1 MGLNEF
7 ELIVISFNWIQM
19 NLLVCLTNLS
29 ELKCL
34 YGILANVEL
43 IYTNFDRLFAIFN
56 EILAIFKEF

>member
-1 MGLNEF
+1 
-7 ELIVISFNWIQM
+7 M

-34 YGILANVEL
+34 FGILANVEL